1 MTFEAND
8 MSTANITNVIAACCV
23 LCEIHGNT
31 FNKEWLQDVNEE
43 SSNSI
48 AANSSS
54 LGSGNNVRNALME
67 YFSQNPL
74 YLFIP
79 MQNMF
84 NYTIDK

>member
-54 LGSGNNVRNALME
+54 LGSGNNVRNALMDISLKIP
-67 YFSQNPL
+67 FT
-74 YLFIP
+74 YLSPCRTCSII
-79 MQNMF
+79 Q
-84 NYTIDK
+84 